1 LTSSRKDRISIVLD
15 GKPAGLSVET
25 TPVLERSRFMKL
37 LPLVAS
43 LGALAVL
50 GCTSDSPTEP
60 LVPEDGSLSAA
71 VSATSNSWTTKAA
84 YPGVGLFGSAAATA
98 PNSTG
103 QSIVYVFGGTDG
115 EGGTLFGAKAY
126 NVSTDTWSYKTAP
139 VQGFQFN
146 GAVKLGSRIY
156 FSGGY
161 NAVETPSSFS
171 NRVWAYDYAHD
182 RMIQRAD
189 LPIFGAEGVSGAI
202 SGKLYVLPGACS
214 TDRYPDDPRYCAEEP
229 TRRFYRYDPGSNAW
243 TKLPSSPH
251 RHRLGG
257 AGVLNGK
264 FYVVGG
270 FSAFDPVANLDVYD
284 PATNSWKSLAPIPTA
299 GPAIADV
306 IQGRLFVVVAGG
318 DGLHSYSYSP
328 NTNTWGTRAAPAH
341 GHDALVRVSLNGNVR
356 LLAVGGSEGAGPPPP
371 MTPEPN
377 ELYTP

>member
-1 LTSSRKDRISIVLD
+1 
-15 GKPAGLSVET
+15 
-25 TPVLERSRFMKL
+25 M
-37 LPLVAS
+37 
-43 LGALAVL
+43 
-50 GCTSDSPTEP
+50 
-60 LVPEDGSLSAA
+60 SAA
-71 VSATSNSWTTKAA
+71 VSAASNSWTTKAA
-84 YPGVGLFGSAAATA
+84 YPGVGLFGAAAAMA

-115 EGGTLFGAKAY
+115 EGGTLFGVKAY
-126 NVSTDTWSYKTAP
+126 NLSTDAWSYKTAP

-229 TRRFYRYDPGSNAW
+229 TRRFYRYDPVANAW

-257 AGVLNGK
+257 AGVINGK

-270 FSAFDPVANLDVYD
+270 FSAFDPVADLDVYD
-284 PATNSWKSLAPIPTA
+284 PGTNSWKSRAPIPAA
-299 GPAIADV
+299 GRAIADV
-306 IQGRLFVVVAGG
+306 IQGKLFVVVGES
-318 DGLHSYSYSP
+318 DGLHSYAYNP
-328 NTNTWGTRAAPAH
+328 NTNSWSARAAPIH
-341 GHDALVRVSLNGNVR
+341 GHDALVRVTLSGSAR
-356 LLAVGGSEGAGPPPP
+356 LLAVGGSKPGTGPAELDPVVS
-371 MTPEPN
+371 